1 MTPEEK
7 NRLYALRKAG
17 RSYTEI
23 ADEMGISK
31 NTVKTYCRRT
41 GLTPADEIG
50 ADAQV
55 PKHTADKFCL
65 YCGKPVVQI
74 PGRKEKKF
82 CSDICR
88 NRWWNSHMDLV
99 ARKAMYEYTCPT
111 CGNTFSAYGN
121 RKRKYCSHDCYTIG
135 LLLSTFQLVFQFPY
149 RLILSLP
156 RPALGQ
162 MPDPAHLRQ

>member
-7 NRLYALRKAG
+7 NRLHALRKSG

-41 GLTPADEIG
+41 GLAPAAEV
-50 ADAQV
+50 APSAQALENRAYRIC
-55 PKHTADKFCL
+55 P
-65 YCGKPVVQI
+65 YCGKPVVQT

-121 RKRKYCSHDCYTIG
+121 RKRKYCSHDCYIADRFG
-135 LLLSTFQLVFQFPY
+135 
-149 RLILSLP
+149 
-156 RPALGQ
+156 GKG
-162 MPDPAHLRQ
+162 

>member
-41 GLTPADEIG
+41 GLTPADEIR
-50 ADAQV
+50 AAAQV
-55 PKHTADKFCL
+55 PKHIADKFCL
-65 YCGKPVVQI
+65 YCGKPVVQT

-121 RKRKYCSHDCYTIG
+121 RKRKYCSHDCYIADRFEG
-135 LLLSTFQLVFQFPY
+135 K
-149 RLILSLP
+149 
-156 RPALGQ
+156 G
-162 MPDPAHLRQ
+162 

>member
-1 MTPEEK
+1 MTVEQKRKIEE
-7 NRLYALRKAG
+7 LRRQG
-17 RSYTEI
+17 
-23 ADEMGISK
+23 MGYCTVAKQVGLPS

-41 GLTPADEIG
+41 GLTPADEIR
-50 ADAQV
+50 AAAQV
-55 PKHTADKFCL
+55 PKHIADKFCL

-121 RKRKYCSHDCYTIG
+121 RKRKYCSHDCYIADRFG
-135 LLLSTFQLVFQFPY
+135 
-149 RLILSLP
+149 
-156 RPALGQ
+156 GKG
-162 MPDPAHLRQ
+162 

>member
-41 GLTPADEIG
+41 GLTPTAEV
-50 ADAQV
+50 APSAQALENRAGKIC
-55 PKHTADKFCL
+55 P

-74 PGRKEKKF
+74 LGRKEKKF

-88 NRWWNSHMDLV
+88 NRWWNNHMDLV
-99 ARKAMYEYTCPT
+99 ARKAMYEYTPLQSAGKNTTPWRDCSRSPWKRPRRMPATCPT
-111 CGNTFSAYGN
+111 
-121 RKRKYCSHDCYTIG
+121 
-135 LLLSTFQLVFQFPY
+135 VP
-149 RLILSLP
+149 IL
-156 RPALGQ
+156 
-162 MPDPAHLRQ
+162 